1 MRAAIALSALL
12 ALAAPT
18 ALSQEP
24 PTLFERWQARREKNP
39 ALAQKLQTGVEV
51 MKKVAWMEG
60 RWDVTE
66 KVYKTGAMPEQIA
79 KGTRESRLDLDGRT
93 LVSRQTIGNLKTI
106 DALIYDPYQEYW
118 FRQILTN
125 GGRGAIQPLVATSGW
140 DGGGLVLTG
149 SLWAFGEKADVRVRI
164 QRSSDDAYSEV
175 FEEKLAGAIRPI
187 LEYRYTRAAAAK
199 PEPKK

>member
-1 MRAAIALSALL
+1 MRAIALTVLL
-12 ALAAPT
+12 VLAAPV

-24 PTLFERWQARREKNP
+24 PTLFERWQDRREKNP
-39 ALAQKLQTGVEV
+39 ALQQKLQTGVEV

-66 KVYKTGAMPEQIA
+66 KVYKTGTMPEQIA
-79 KGTRESRLDLDGRT
+79 TGTRESRLDLDGRT

-140 DGGGLVLTG
+140 DGGALVLTG
-149 SLWAFGEKADVRVRI
+149 SLWAFGERADVRVRI
-164 QRSSDDAYSEV
+164 QKSSDDAYSEV

>member
-1 MRAAIALSALL
+1 MRAIALTVLL
-12 ALAAPT
+12 VLAAPA

-24 PTLFERWQARREKNP
+24 PTLFERWQDRREKNP
-39 ALAQKLQTGVEV
+39 ALQQKLQTGVEV

-66 KVYKTGAMPEQIA
+66 KVYKTGTMPEQIA
-79 KGTRESRLDLDGRT
+79 TGTRESRLDLDGRT

-140 DGGGLVLTG
+140 DGGALVLTG
-149 SLWAFGEKADVRVRI
+149 SLWAFGERADVRVRI
-164 QRSSDDAYSEV
+164 QKSSDDAYSEV